1 MAVSFLLFSMYLNSN
16 LNNNDLETDIDIRF
30 SYPFRCCTSQQTRST
45 KTAKTVQSRCN
56 EKQVSG
62 IFLIKFNISYL
73 NCIDCRVDL
82 IVLHYASQGL
92 NVLVS
97 KNAKNCLDFS

>member
-1 MAVSFLLFSMYLNSN
+1 MISKLILIFVFLS
-16 LNNNDLETDIDIRF
+16 RF
-30 SYPFRCCTSQQTRST
+30 AAHVPEDRST

-92 NVLVS
+92 NKRDS
-97 KNAKNCLDFS
+97 KNSGNCFGFV